1 GSSASAAETPGA
13 ERAINFTHVVMQ
25 ENVRGAGRADA
36 KEGADDAG
44 CGHGR
49 FEDVGFEPLVEEI
62 GGAHGHELNESVTL
76 VGRKLAETLEQEM
89 ELLEIFG
96 IERGGIERNH
106 REHRLHEAAH
116 RGHHLGG
123 FVVGFGVKAGVAA
136 NVADGLS
143 VIVYAPEIIAA
154 GHGRERAVE
163 REDFQAVARKIE
175 FANEEGCVLN
185 LNDPETLNRAMD
197 RQG

>member
-1 GSSASAAETPGA
+1 MVE
-13 ERAINFTHVVMQ
+13 
-25 ENVRGAGRADA
+25 ENVGSAGRANAEERAYDS
-36 KEGADDAG
+36 GS
-44 CGHGR
+44 GHR
-49 FEDVGFEPLVEEI
+49 RLEDVGFKPLVEKSS
-62 GGAHGHELNESVTL
+62 GAHGHELDESVAF
-76 VGRKLAETLEQEM
+76 VGRKFAETLEQEM

-96 IERGGIERNH
+96 IERGGIGRNH

-116 RGHHLGG
+116 RGHHLGE
-123 FVVGFGVKAGVAA
+123 FVVGFGVEAGVAA

-175 FANEEGCVLN
+175 FANDV
-185 LNDPETLNRAMD
+185 
-197 RQG
+197 